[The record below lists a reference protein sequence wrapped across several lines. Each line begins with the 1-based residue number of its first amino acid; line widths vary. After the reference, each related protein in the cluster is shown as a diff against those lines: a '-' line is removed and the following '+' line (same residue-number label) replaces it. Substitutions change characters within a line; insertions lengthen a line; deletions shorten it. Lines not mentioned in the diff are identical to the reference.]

1 MQVRHHRQATVGGDD
16 VLAWETKRLKFF
28 VYNREPRNLTQWT
41 LVYKMSKYHNIPGI
55 GFSLI
60 ASEKHKI
67 WKKIQ
72 VAIIAQQ
79 EIFQYQLFFM
89 FRHVLPLL
97 TISDKVLLSNA
108 NP

>member
-1 MQVRHHRQATVGGDD
+1 MLSFLMLQKGEYPSTRKEGC
-16 VLAWETKRLKFF
+16 
-28 VYNREPRNLTQWT
+28 
-41 LVYKMSKYHNIPGI
+41 KMSKYHNIPGI

-60 ASEKHKI
+60 APEQHKI

-72 VAIIAQQ
+72 VVIIAQQ

>member
-1 MQVRHHRQATVGGDD
+1 MKVF
-16 VLAWETKRLKFF
+16 LL
-28 VYNREPRNLTQWT
+28 NLVQFISK
-41 LVYKMSKYHNIPGI
+41 LVYVVFFDVTKGEYPSTRKEGCKMLKYHNIPGI

-60 ASEKHKI
+60 APEQHKI

-72 VAIIAQQ
+72 LVIIAQQ

-97 TISDKVLLSNA
+97 TISDEVLLSNA
-108 NP
+108 NT

>member
-1 MQVRHHRQATVGGDD
+1 
-16 VLAWETKRLKFF
+16 
-28 VYNREPRNLTQWT
+28 
-41 LVYKMSKYHNIPGI
+41 MSKYHNIPGI

-108 NP
+108 NT